1 MARAAEMRSNMADMK
16 KYLLEGI
23 KTEIKDVKV
32 NGPEDGPAA
41 CPSVLNI
48 SFAGTRGEVI
58 LHTLEEDD
66 IYVSTGSACSSNK
79 DGDSHVL
86 KAMGLDHKAIESA
99 LRFSF
104 GGFETEKQMDYCLDK
119 LKAAVTRFRKLGSF
133 R

>member
-1 MARAAEMRSNMADMK
+1 MTEEKAEMK

-23 KTEIKDVKV
+23 RAEIKDIKL
-32 NGPEDGPAA
+32 NGPENG
-41 CPSVLNI
+41 CPSVLNV
-48 SFAGTRGEVI
+48 SFEGTRGEVI
-58 LHTLEEDD
+58 LHTLEEDE

-86 KAMGLDHKAIESA
+86 KAMGLSHKAIESA

-104 GGFETEKQMDYCLDK
+104 GGYETEEQLDFCLDR
-119 LKAAVTRFRKLGSF
+119 LKAAVSRFRKLGTF

>member
-1 MARAAEMRSNMADMK
+1 M
-16 KYLLEGI
+16 
-23 KTEIKDVKV
+23 
-32 NGPEDGPAA
+32 
-41 CPSVLNI
+41 
-48 SFAGTRGEVI
+48 I

-79 DGDSHVL
+79 SGDSHVL
-86 KAMGLDHKAIESA
+86 KAMGLSHKQIESA

-104 GGFETEKQMDYCLDK
+104 GGFETKEQMDFVIDR